1 MLCCCDAAMRRQE
14 KINES
19 RGDLRIVALKRGK
32 TKHTPNFLE
41 IAMDMRA
48 AAKWGCLAPAGLRL
62 GV

>member
-1 MLCCCDAAMRRQE
+1 MRRQE

-41 IAMDMRA
+41 IAMEMRA